1 MKHATCLRI
10 HPCGDI
16 ISLSKRSDTATQ
28 PSAGDYCCGNSI
40 GHSDCSYYGDE
51 AAAEDDDGVIPKN
64 LCRKWSR
71 LKTRPQP
78 TLPILIKSSRFI
90 RLSEEKTHHSHMV
103 CIHRNADIMNM
114 LQMSCDLQCVLR
126 GKGAGASSRIHQRSS
141 CEIDRMQSSTGSSRP
156 RSHATSCQGRVHR

>member
-1 MKHATCLRI
+1 M
-10 HPCGDI
+10 
-16 ISLSKRSDTATQ
+16 ATQ
-28 PSAGDYCCGNSI
+28 QSAGDYCRSI
-40 GHSDCSYYGDE
+40 GRSSDRSYYGDE

-103 CIHRNADIMNM
+103 CIHRHADVMKVYVS
-114 LQMSCDLQCVLR
+114 QVSCDLQCVSP
-126 GKGAGASSRIHQRSS
+126 GKGAGASSRIHRRSS

-156 RSHATSCQGRVHR
+156 RPRATSCQGRVHRY

>member
-1 MKHATCLRI
+1 M
-10 HPCGDI
+10 
-16 ISLSKRSDTATQ
+16 ATQ
-28 PSAGDYCCGNSI
+28 QSAGDYCCGSSI
-40 GHSDCSYYGDE
+40 GRSDCSYYGDE
-51 AAAEDDDGVIPKN
+51 ATAEDDAGVIPKN

-103 CIHRNADIMNM
+103 CIHRYANVMKVYVS
-114 LQMSCDLQCVLR
+114 QMSCDLQCVSP

-156 RSHATSCQGRVHR
+156 RSHATSCQSTVHRY